1 MLGAGHLKQRRTS
14 RVRGIVLG
22 LSLASATGAGVPFA
36 TGAQIP
42 PPPVETA
49 PAFQPPVLLPSL
61 GDFVTG
67 KPLATCCKLMAT
79 DCLLRPPFA
88 GAPVTDPKGLASKI
102 RAKELDAKNRI
113 IALQYLGTVDCVKF
127 PEAKTMLVEEL
138 HNDPFE
144 PVRYQAALSL
154 GVMMGRGNTRRDM
167 RTLRRGRAVRY
178 DTCIGCCNEKVLKAL
193 AKTAYEMDDHGCC
206 FEPSKRVREAALEAI
221 HACGC
226 EDICMQYAQQP
237 PMPVPQ
243 GVAPPAPAPAV
254 EPPPAKPKE
263 VAPPRPME
271 VTPPPPGQNPKPKS
285 SAGTE
290 SPSDEAPAAQSVAP
304 NLTTSLRTAGDNT
317 QFPPFPASTAIASW
331 R

>member
-1 MLGAGHLKQRRTS
+1 MFGAGHLKQRRTS

-22 LSLASATGAGVPFA
+22 LSLASATGEGVPFA

-79 DCLLRPPFA
+79 DCLSPPFA

-206 FEPSKRVREAALEAI
+206 FEPSKRVREAAWRRSTPVGARTF
-221 HACGC
+221 ACNTRNSRRC
-226 EDICMQYAQQP
+226 PYHK
-237 PMPVPQ
+237 VSR
-243 GVAPPAPAPAV
+243 
-254 EPPPAKPKE
+254 
-263 VAPPRPME
+263 RPLRLR
-271 VTPPPPGQNPKPKS
+271 PSNPLL
-285 SAGTE
+285 
-290 SPSDEAPAAQSVAP
+290 PSQKR
-304 NLTTSLRTAGDNT
+304 LRRRVR
-317 QFPPFPASTAIASW
+317 W
-331 R
+331 K